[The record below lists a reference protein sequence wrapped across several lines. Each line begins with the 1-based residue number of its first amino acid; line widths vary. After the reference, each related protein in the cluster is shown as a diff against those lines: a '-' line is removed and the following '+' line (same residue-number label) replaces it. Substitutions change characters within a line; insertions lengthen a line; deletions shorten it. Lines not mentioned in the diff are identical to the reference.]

1 MGIDNLKIIPYNQH
15 SESGFCKFR
24 GIKMATIEDV
34 AKLAGLSR
42 TTVSRVINNHP
53 YVSEQKKQL
62 VLDAMNE
69 LGYVPNSSAR
79 SLRSQKTEMIA
90 VIIPRV
96 MNPFFGQ
103 LVESLEIAASEY
115 HYQLIVCQTLYSA
128 KKELDYLNLL
138 KTKQV
143 DGVILT
149 TLLNDWKQIEPFL
162 EYGPIV
168 LCNEYEERANI
179 PTVHMDQQ
187 YGGYVATKHLIDAGH
202 KRIAYCCGNVKSN
215 VTKERENGFKQA
227 HEESGLTVDNRLVFR
242 NVFTF
247 EDGKKVLNEILQLNE
262 MPTAIFTGSDEVA
275 AGVIAEAKKFGID
288 VPNELSVVG
297 FDNQDITELID
308 PMITTVHQPVK
319 EMAHKAMQV
328 MMDKIKFKNYLEKET
343 YQLPLSLIIRN
354 STI

>member
-1 MGIDNLKIIPYNQH
+1 
-15 SESGFCKFR
+15 
-24 GIKMATIEDV
+24 MATIEDV

-53 YVSEQKKQL
+53 YVSENKKQL
-62 VLDAMNE
+62 VLNAMDQ

-103 LVESLEIAASEY
+103 LVESLEITASEY

-162 EYGPIV
+162 DYGPIV
-168 LCNEYEERANI
+168 LCNEYDERANI
-179 PTVHMDQQ
+179 PTVHMDQE
-187 YGGYVATKHLIDAGH
+187 YGGYLATSHLLEDGH
-202 KRIAYCCGNVKSN
+202 KRIAYCCGNVNSN
-215 VTKERENGFKQA
+215 VTKAREKGFKRA
-227 HEESGLTVDNRLVFR
+227 HQERGLEFDPNFMFQ

-247 EDGKKVLNEILQLNE
+247 EDGKNVLTKIAALTDR
-262 MPTAIFTGSDEVA
+262 PTAIFTGSDEVA
-275 AGVIAEAKKFGID
+275 AGVISEAKKIGMK
-288 VPNELSVVG
+288 VPEHLAVVG
-297 FDNQDITELID
+297 YDNQAITELLE

-328 MMDKIKFKNYLEKET
+328 IMDKIKYKNYKKQEVYK
-343 YQLPLSLIIRN
+343 LPLSLVVRE
-354 STI
+354 STVRT